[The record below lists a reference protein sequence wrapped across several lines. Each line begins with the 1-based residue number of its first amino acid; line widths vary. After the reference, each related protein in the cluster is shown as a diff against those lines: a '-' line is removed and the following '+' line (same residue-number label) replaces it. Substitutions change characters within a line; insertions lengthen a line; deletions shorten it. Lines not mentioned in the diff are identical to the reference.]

1 MLSSLE
7 HERQARSDGRME
19 GIMDV
24 MQISL
29 EALYDAL
36 PDDDRRL
43 QAAFDALAEA
53 FERLNMQFR
62 RAMADKGSYD
72 DE

>member
-1 MLSSLE
+1 MLSNMK

-43 QAAFDALAEA
+43 HAAFDALVEA
-53 FERLNMQFR
+53 LERLNVQFR
-62 RAMADKGSYD
+62 RAMAEKGEYD